1 MLKMIGLKLEKIIDI
16 GMYLFIE
23 KGLRGGA
30 SNIARRYSEA
40 INKYLKDSDPTKPS
54 KYISYL
60 DIVPTYC
67 TLIYRT
73 LI

>member
-1 MLKMIGLKLEKIIDI
+1 MLKITGLKLEKIIDI

-30 SNIARRYSEA
+30 SYIARRYSA
-40 INKYLKDSDPTKPS
+40 ANNKYLKDSDPTKPS

-67 TLIYRT
+67 ALIYRT
-73 LI
+73 FI